1 MHLPYTLPLP
11 PGFSLRDTLTCGQCF
26 RWRENPDGSF
36 TGFAGSRPA
45 ALFQQGDTLFLSD
58 ADTASGAGISIW
70 TRTMAG
76 GTRRSGLTPPSGRP
90 SGSAAASASSARTP
104 GRRSFPLSSA
114 PTTTSP
120 ASRGLS
126 GGCATISGRGA
137 GSPPPGGWPGRRPRA
152 WRRCGRASGQNTS
165 STPPGRWRPGKS
177 AWIRFPPSP
186 SRRRKRN
193 SDGSAASA
201 IDIRIGALLYGFHR
215 LEAFPVD
222 TWMKKVLARYYPEG
236 FPAWV
241 SPKGVAQQYLFHY
254 IRHHG

>member
-1 MHLPYTLPLP
+1 MHLPFTLPLP

-26 RWRENPDGSF
+26 RWRENRTAASPVL
-36 TGFAGSRPA
+36 PA
-45 ALFQQGDTLFLSD
+45 AAPPPSSSRGTPFSSPTP
-58 ADTASGAGISIW
+58 TRPSGAGISIW

-177 AWIRFPPSP
+177 AWNRLRPSP
-186 SRRRKRN
+186 SRRRKRR
-193 SDGSAASA
+193 SAGSAASA
-201 IDIRIGALLYGFHR
+201 RR
-215 LEAFPVD
+215 LPSAPSS
-222 TWMKKVLARYYPEG
+222 TASTGWKLSRSTPG
-236 FPAWV
+236 
-241 SPKGVAQQYLFHY
+241 
-254 IRHHG
+254 